1 MLIVW
6 CKAEC
11 NRLWWSQSQSAH
23 SSSNGFSFLGWKK
36 RCKMRSARK
45 PNTMPE
51 ATLMSSIGKMYR
63 ICSGCENRIGRASSL
78 VERNTASSV
87 PTVMM
92 RPA

>member
-23 SSSNGFSFLGWKK
+23 SPQTASLFRVEK

-51 ATLMSSIGKMYR
+51 ATLMSSIGKMYC